1 MVGDTVC
8 IQSVSAANSLIY
20 GNLQG
25 IFDVAVLFP
34 PKLHKMMNSFNEIK
48 MISLKTRTGNIS
60 LRTGNFIPP
69 ERA

>member
-25 IFDVAVLFP
+25 ILVIADLFTRIP
-34 PKLHKMMNSFNEIK
+34 GEKMNNLKAIKL
-48 MISLKTRTGNIS
+48 ISLKTRTGNIS
-60 LRTGNFIPP
+60 LRTGNFISP